1 MESAQQ
7 CIRSFNRPEVVSS
20 RLESW
25 VGPTDIPAAHG
36 IQSDVELMLILPQ
49 CSRIGQVSP

>member
-7 CIRSFNRPEVVSS
+7 CIRSFKRWEVVSS

-25 VGPTDIPAAHG
+25 TGPTNIPRAHG
-36 IQSDVELMLILPQ
+36 IQSDVELMLVLPQ
-49 CSRIGQVSP
+49 CSRIGKVSP